1 MEVGVETNL
10 YYTMIYVTFRVKMA
24 VQTKN
29 SLVLLDVYYNK
40 KRWLKT

>member
-24 VQTKN
+24 VQTTLHLMK
-29 SLVLLDVYYNK
+29 LMVWK
-40 KRWLKT
+40 

>member
-24 VQTKN
+24 VQTTLHLMK
-29 SLVLLDVYYNK
+29 LMVWMMKLMVI
-40 KRWLKT
+40 